1 MVKIGKMRF
10 LYLIVFLTSS
20 VFGVSSLELAQNIVA
35 DSSKKRQIDLLF
47 AHQELNDNKGNL
59 DIERI
64 SRILKTNSLL
74 NLTLPSPQTLRLNF
88 KAKSDAVLFF
98 KIINE
103 ALNEAGYVYFIPV
116 HLNLSKGEIDYT
128 IQVESQYVLDPGTFY
143 RILRANSVYIED
155 IRQSAKNYYEYE
167 LDFSEARLE
176 TNVNL
181 ALNVTKNLE
190 KPLRDY
196 VFALKGAK
204 SISIEANAAESWFAK
219 ILFLDKNLNLISA
232 IKNDKKNNSFSG
244 SIPSGAVYA
253 IVSDMYNLDNIK
265 RGLKITLKR

>member
-1 MVKIGKMRF
+1 MRIF
-10 LYLIVFLTSS
+10 CLIVCFVTG
-20 VFGVSSLELAQNIVA
+20 VFGVSSLELAQNIVG
-35 DSSKKRQIDLLF
+35 DSSKNSQISLLF
-47 AHQELNDNKGNL
+47 SHQEFNDNKGNL

-64 SRILKTNSLL
+64 LRVLKTNSLL
-74 NLTLPSPQTLRLNF
+74 NLTLPSPQTLKLNF

-116 HLNLSKGEIDYT
+116 HLSLSAGEIDYT
-128 IQVESQYVLDPGTFY
+128 IQLESQYILDPGTFY
-143 RILRANSVYIED
+143 RILKTNSVYIED
-155 IRQSAKNYYEYE
+155 IKQSAKNYYEYE
-167 LDFSEARLE
+167 LDFSEAKLE

-204 SISIEANAAESWFAK
+204 SMEIEANAADSWFIK

-232 IKNDKKNNSFSG
+232 VKNDKKNNHFSG
-244 SIPSGAVYA
+244 AVPNAAVYA